1 LGDDYNGR
9 EALRAVNLIKLEG
22 VAETVV
28 EGAIG
33 AAGTG
38 LVVVGGGT
46 GTGLV
51 AVTVATA
58 LAAATAVAAGF
69 VLFGT
74 AIAVVIVAESY
85 GASRREKFHEL
96 QHSVQRF
103 LETES

>member
-1 LGDDYNGR
+1 MGDDYNGR

-38 LVVVGGGT
+38 LVVGGGGT
-46 GTGLV
+46 GL
-51 AVTVATA
+51 VTVATALA